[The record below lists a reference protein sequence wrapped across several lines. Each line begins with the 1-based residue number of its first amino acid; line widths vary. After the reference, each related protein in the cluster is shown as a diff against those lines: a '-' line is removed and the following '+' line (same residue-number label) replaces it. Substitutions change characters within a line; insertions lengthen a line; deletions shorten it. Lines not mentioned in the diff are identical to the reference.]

1 MENIVMNPVMTSD
14 WQLTLSAVAS
24 FECATSALAAFPAQ
38 GIAVR
43 AIAPNAALAPF
54 AAFGTAVVACNEA
67 KRQRAFTGMGH
78 RGTTTSAYVP
88 GLHAWSP
95 PI

>member
-14 WQLTLSAVAS
+14 WQLPLSAVAS
-24 FECATSALAAFPAQ
+24 FDCATSALTATPAQ

-43 AIAPNAALAPF
+43 AIAPNAAVAPF
-54 AAFGTAVVACNEA
+54 AAFGTALVARNEA
-67 KRQRAFTGMGH
+67 KRDRAFTGMGH
-78 RGTTTSAYVP
+78 RGTTSAHVP